1 MASSSSSSALDIHAP
16 SRHSCEC
23 SIASTAPL
31 FIPNAEMAMRMNERG
46 TPSSMVTT
54 ASMSSG
60 MPLPVPNA
68 EMVRGGDDI
77 HANVALMREPALS
90 TWDSIVNNFLS

>member
-1 MASSSSSSALDIHAP
+1 MTSTAP
-16 SRHSCEC
+16 SHEC

-31 FIPNAEMAMRMNERG
+31 FIPNAEMAMVRG
-46 TPSSMVTT
+46 TSSPSSMVTT